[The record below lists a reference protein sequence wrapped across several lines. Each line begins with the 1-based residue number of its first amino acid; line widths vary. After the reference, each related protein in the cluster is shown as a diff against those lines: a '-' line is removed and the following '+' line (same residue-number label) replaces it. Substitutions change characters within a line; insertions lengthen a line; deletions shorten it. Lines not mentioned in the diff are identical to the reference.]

1 MIITAAGLS
10 KNFGSTQ
17 ALRGVSCEVGAGA
30 TGLLGPNGAGK
41 TTFLRILLG
50 LLSAEGEARVL
61 GVDPMRR
68 PLDVR
73 ARVGYMPE
81 SECIIAGLH
90 ALDVVAYMGRLS
102 GLPRRDAFK
111 RAHEVLY
118 YVGLGEERY
127 RDATGFSMGMQQRLK
142 LATALV
148 HDPALLLLDEPTNGL
163 DPSGRVEMLELVSD
177 LAHDH
182 GKNVLLS
189 SHLLRDVEQVCSQVV
204 VFDEGRL
211 VRVEDLDAL
220 AAAAPTACFEVDV
233 RGDWA
238 AFLESLEELGGRPD
252 ESDTERFRVLLPDG
266 ADASMIFRAARS
278 SGTQVR
284 GLQAT
289 VKSLEDVFFESV
301 NSEGAGHGS

>member
-1 MIITAAGLS
+1 VIITAAGLS
-10 KNFGSTQ
+10 KNFGPTQ
-17 ALRGVSCEVGAGA
+17 ALRAVTCEVGEGA

-41 TTFLRILLG
+41 TTFLRVLLG

-68 PLDVR
+68 PLEVR

-81 SECIIAGLH
+81 SECIIPGLH
-90 ALDVVAYMGRLS
+90 ALDVVAYLGRLS
-102 GLPRRDAFK
+102 GMPRRDAFK

-148 HDPALLLLDEPTNGL
+148 HDPNLLLLDEPTNGL
-163 DPSGRVEMLELVSD
+163 DPAGRTEMLELVAE
-177 LAHDH
+177 LARDH

-189 SHLLRDVEQVCSQVV
+189 SHLLRDVEQVCSQVI
-204 VFDEGRL
+204 VFHEGRL

-220 AAAAPTACFEVDV
+220 AAAAPSACFEVEV
-233 RGDWA
+233 RGDEEAFVA
-238 AFLESLEELGGRPD
+238 ALAELGGRRD
-252 ESDTERFRVLLPDG
+252 EGEGFRVLLPDG
-266 ADASMIFRAARS
+266 ADASLLFRAARS
-278 SGTQVR
+278 SGTQLR

-301 NSEGAGHGS
+301 SADGS